1 MSAALRMT
9 DEDLARARLKEPILH
24 YLRKM
29 YPQLQWDVLVD
40 LTSGTACLM
49 VPQISLLYGYYI
61 FLDAS
66 EHTMQVRLKSAGGS
80 ICERFGINKSND
92 LNNLAR
98 RTDGEAVLAAEG
110 NDDGQKTK
118 I

>member
-1 MSAALRMT
+1 MQMT
-9 DEDLARARLKEPILH
+9 NEDLARARLKEPILY
-24 YLRKM
+24 YLRKT
-29 YPQLQWDVLVD
+29 YPQLQWEVLVD
-40 LTSGTACLM
+40 LTSGTCCLM

-61 FLDAS
+61 YLDAS
-66 EHTMQVRLKSAGGS
+66 EHTMQVRLKNAGGT

-98 RTDGEAVLAAEG
+98 RMDGEAVLAAEG
-110 NDDGQKTK
+110 NGDGQKTK